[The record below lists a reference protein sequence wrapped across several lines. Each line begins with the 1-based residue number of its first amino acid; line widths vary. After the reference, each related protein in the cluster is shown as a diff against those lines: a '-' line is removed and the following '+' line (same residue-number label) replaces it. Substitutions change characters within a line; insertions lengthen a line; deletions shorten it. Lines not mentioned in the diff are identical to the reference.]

1 MISMEL
7 QREVP
12 QYMAIPWLMTWV
24 MARTVSAGREGE
36 SGRRG
41 LVGCRTR
48 GHPAPHAEV
57 GAGLCPEDA
66 FEGAGQGLREQP
78 LGMCQGPQLTLAC
91 HW

>member
-36 SGRRG
+36 SGRQGLAGRRAGRRG
-41 LVGCRTR
+41 L
-48 GHPAPHAEV
+48 APCQRLASIPLPNAEA

-66 FEGAGQGLREQP
+66 FRGAG
-78 LGMCQGPQLTLAC
+78 
-91 HW
+91 

>member
-36 SGRRG
+36 SGRQGLAGHRAGRRG
-41 LVGCRTR
+41 LVPRRWLVSIPLPSAEEPGCVRR
-48 GHPAPHAEV
+48 MLSE
-57 GAGLCPEDA
+57 EQD
-66 FEGAGQGLREQP
+66 EGA
-78 LGMCQGPQLTLAC
+78 AA
-91 HW
+91 